1 MELLNALNEM
11 EEIIET
17 GFKVPMTRK
26 VMVDE
31 ELVLDMM
38 DRIRTTLPEE
48 IRQAKWIIQEREK
61 VMSDTKKEAGK
72 LLEDVQKEMERQVD
86 ENEITRLARKK
97 ADEIIERAEMVAQE
111 IKQGARDYADD
122 ILHDVELRIEVVS
135 KEIQGARMELQ
146 GLRNSTQ

>member
-1 MELLNALNEM
+1 VELLNALNEM